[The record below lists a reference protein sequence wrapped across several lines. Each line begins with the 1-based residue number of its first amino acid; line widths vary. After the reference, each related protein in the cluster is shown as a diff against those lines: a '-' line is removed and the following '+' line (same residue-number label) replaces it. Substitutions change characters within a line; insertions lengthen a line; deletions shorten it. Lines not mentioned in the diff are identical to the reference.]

1 MIKQVL
7 EYYNAKLGI
16 NQEGATAVEYAV
28 MMGLIAA
35 IIIATVTTLGLA
47 TEGIFAD
54 LLARWP

>member
-1 MIKQVL
+1 MGQSGCNHAGRGNL
-7 EYYNAKLGI
+7 TSET
-16 NQEGATAVEYAV
+16 GATAVEYAV